1 MKEFLERSRQFVQNV
16 ASRVGE
22 AINPPLTD
30 DATPLDIQHAIVE
43 AIESR
48 AQPVGGGR
56 RALPDAYVKVTV
68 IARDAS
74 QERALQVVL
83 VGLQARVMARLA
95 EVECDVPRGFRIDV
109 AYLRRRPSGW
119 PAAQPMAIEYEADAP
134 AGSGRAERE
143 KAVEQDQPALILTVV
158 RGRAASDSYTLREPL
173 IRIGRSAAPVDD
185 RGHARHNHVAFTEE
199 DDAHSRTVGR
209 GHGEIRYDRVR
220 DEYRIFDEGSANG
233 TRVIRAGEVI
243 DVPSRDPFGIAIRSG
258 DELEFG
264 TAAVRVEIAARSG
277 QSRLTRV

>member
-1 MKEFLERSRQFVQNV
+1 MKELLEKSRQFVQSV
-16 ASRVGE
+16 ASRVGK
-22 AINPPLTD
+22 AINPPLSS

-56 RALPDAYVKVTV
+56 RVLPDAYVKVKV
-68 IARDAS
+68 IVRDAAD
-74 QERALQVVL
+74 ERALQVVL
-83 VGLQARVMARLA
+83 AGLQARVLARLA
-95 EVECDVPRGFRIDV
+95 EVECDVPRGFRVAV

-119 PAAQPMAIEYEADAP
+119 PLEQPMTIEYEADAP
-134 AGSGRAERE
+134 AGSGRADRE
-143 KAVEQDQPALILTVV
+143 KASPAEHDQPELILTIV
-158 RGRAASDSYTLREPL
+158 RGRAASDAYTLREPL

-199 DDAHSRTVGR
+199 EDAHSRTVGR
-209 GHGEIRYDRVR
+209 GHGEIRYDRAR

-243 DVPSRDPFGIAIRSG
+243 AVPPRDPFGIAIRAG

-264 TAAVRVEIAARSG
+264 TAAVRVEIGR
-277 QSRLTRV
+277 

>member
-1 MKEFLERSRQFVQNV
+1 MKEFLEKSRQFVQTV
-16 ASRVGE
+16 ASKVGQ

-56 RALPDAYVKVTV
+56 RALPDAYVKVKV
-68 IARDAS
+68 IASDAAE
-74 QERALQVVL
+74 ERALQVVL
-83 VGLQARVMARLA
+83 AGLQARVLARLA
-95 EVECDVPRGFRIDV
+95 EVECDVPRGFRVNV

-119 PAAQPMAIEYEADAP
+119 APDQPMAIEYEADVP
-134 AGSGRAERE
+134 AGSARADRE
-143 KAVEQDQPALILTVV
+143 KPAEHHQPALILTVV

-199 DDAHSRTVGR
+199 EDAHSRTVGR
-209 GHGEIRYDRVR
+209 GHGEIRYDQAR

-243 DVPSRDPFGIAIRSG
+243 EVPARDPFGVAIRSG

-264 TAAVRVEIAARSG
+264 TAAVRAEIG
-277 QSRLTRV
+277 GSR